1 MQHVKIFIDV
11 PLKYFICRGRDLNP
25 YGLLGQGILSPLCLP
40 IPPPR
45 HSDSILPMYRPQVN
59 CTYGKSGD
67 IRETIRGVPTE
78 RLLIETDSPY
88 LSTRAV
94 RGSRNRPDHICYV

>member
-1 MQHVKIFIDV
+1 
-11 PLKYFICRGRDLNP
+11 
-25 YGLLGQGILSPLCLP
+25 
-40 IPPPR
+40 
-45 HSDSILPMYRPQVN
+45 MYRPQVN